1 MRGFIVKDLYLLEG
15 LVKQTIKLLIMLLG
29 FIIERFV
36 LLCSLLYWEG

>member
-29 FIIERFV
+29 FIIGRFV